1 MPRLYRSTRIP
12 LLILAMAALGL
23 ARIAT
28 AAAGHDVQARIDGD
42 LDAGKPVVVHV
53 VVALCDNV
61 NQGIVP
67 VPKAIG
73 NGQDPDNNLYWG
85 AMHGV
90 RHFLPKKA
98 GWTKVDSSAKQDSR
112 ILERAVFH
120 TEVRRGPKSC
130 PVYLVADAWD
140 GARIRDAM
148 TAYFTMTAGALEE
161 RVSIR
166 NDDTDLTIDAGGA
179 AHLLVFV
186 GHNGLM
192 DFDLNAPAASFP
204 DLPPRS
210 AAALACAS
218 KPYFEERLTAVGA
231 HALLLTTGLMAPEAY
246 TLDGA
251 IRAWASGG
259 DVAATVEAAATS
271 YNQYQKCGM
280 KGARRLF
287 WGATE

>member
-1 MPRLYRSTRIP
+1 MPVLYRSAVLTH
-12 LLILAMAALGL
+12 LLLAIAGLGLPQLAMAATGDEVQQ
-23 ARIAT
+23 RIDADL
-28 AAAGHDVQARIDGD
+28 AAGN
-42 LDAGKPVVVHV
+42 PVIVHV

-67 VPKAIG
+67 VPKSIG
-73 NGQDPDNNLYWG
+73 NGQDPDSNLYWG

-98 GWTKVDSSAKQDSR
+98 GWKQVDTASKEDPR
-112 ILERAVFH
+112 ILDRALFH
-120 TEVRRGPKSC
+120 TTVRRGSTNC
-130 PVYLVADAWD
+130 PIYLVADAWD
-140 GARIRDAM
+140 GAHIRDAM
-148 TAYFTMTAGALEE
+148 TAYFTMTAGALTEQI
-161 RVSIR
+161 SIK
-166 NDDTDLTIDAGGA
+166 NGDTDLTIEAGGA

-192 DFDLNAPAASFP
+192 DFALDPPATSFP
-204 DLPPRS
+204 NLPPRS

-246 TLDGA
+246 TLDAA
-251 IRAWASGG
+251 IRTWASGG
-259 DVAATVEAAATS
+259 DTEATGEAAASS
-271 YNQYQKCGM
+271 YNRYQKCGI

-287 WGATE
+287 WGAE